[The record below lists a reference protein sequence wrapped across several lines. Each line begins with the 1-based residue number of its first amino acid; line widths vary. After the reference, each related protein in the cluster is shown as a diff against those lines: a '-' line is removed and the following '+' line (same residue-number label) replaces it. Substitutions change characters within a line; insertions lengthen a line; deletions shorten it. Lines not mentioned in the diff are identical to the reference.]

1 MKLAIPLKDIMIA
14 PGKRFDPAEYTEQD
28 VKSCPNRAGGNEK
41 RKDGDSMKLADH
53 EQRALKVLRERLFEK
68 YPIVDLRLFGSKA
81 RGEGRSDSD
90 LDVMIE
96 IPVNDPAIVEDIDD
110 IIYRINLDHDVFIS
124 AVIFGRDEIEEGPM
138 SEAPIY
144 KVIQREGIPL

>member
-1 MKLAIPLKDIMIA
+1 
-14 PGKRFDPAEYTEQD
+14 
-28 VKSCPNRAGGNEK
+28 
-41 RKDGDSMKLADH
+41 MKLADN
-53 EQRALKVLRERLFEK
+53 EQQALKVLRERLFEK
-68 YPIVDLRLFGSKA
+68 YPIVDFRLFGSKA

-96 IPVNDPAIVEDIDD
+96 ILVNDPAIVADIDD

>member
-1 MKLAIPLKDIMIA
+1 
-14 PGKRFDPAEYTEQD
+14 
-28 VKSCPNRAGGNEK
+28 
-41 RKDGDSMKLADH
+41 
-53 EQRALKVLRERLFEK
+53 
-68 YPIVDLRLFGSKA
+68 VDFRLFGSKA

-96 IPVNDPAIVEDIDD
+96 IPVNDPAIVADIDD
-110 IIYRINLDHDVFIS
+110 IIYRINLDHDVLIS
-124 AVIFGRDEIEEGPM
+124 AVIFGREEIEDGPM

>member
-1 MKLAIPLKDIMIA
+1 
-14 PGKRFDPAEYTEQD
+14 
-28 VKSCPNRAGGNEK
+28 
-41 RKDGDSMKLADH
+41 MKLADH
-53 EQRALKVLRERLFEK
+53 EQRALKALRERLFEK
-68 YPIVDLRLFGSKA
+68 YPIVDLRLFGSKV
-81 RGEGRSDSD
+81 RGEGRPDSD

-124 AVIFGRDEIEEGPM
+124 AVIFGSDEIEEGPM

>member
-1 MKLAIPLKDIMIA
+1 MKLA
-14 PGKRFDPAEYTEQD
+14 
-28 VKSCPNRAGGNEK
+28 N
-41 RKDGDSMKLADH
+41 H
-53 EQRALKVLRERLFEK
+53 EQRALKALRERLLEK
-68 YPIVDLRLFGSKA
+68 YPIVDFRLFGSKA

-96 IPVNDPAIVEDIDD
+96 IPVNAPAIVADIDD

-124 AVIFGRDEIEEGPM
+124 AVIFGRDEVEEGPM